1 MRKGEIIVTDK
12 RLKFAGEGS
21 SGTAIQTAERQA
33 EAVLD
38 TRSNSLRED
47 SVFMPLGDRV
57 AVKRIAEAELSAHGI
72 VLPDCGQTPPAFG
85 VVIGVGQGRYNLVG
99 QLIPIRVKV
108 GGVVMFG
115 KYAGSPLPLFGTAS
129 GDLLSLREEELM
141 GVIMTKEQ
149 AARVMQDADPE
160 IVGVK
165 AERNES

>member
-12 RLKFAGEGS
+12 RLQFRGEGS
-21 SGTAIQTAERQA
+21 TGMAIRDAEKKA

-38 TRSNSLRED
+38 TGSNTLKDD

-57 AVKRIAEAELSAHGI
+57 AVKVIPEAEYSTHGI
-72 VLPDCGQTPPAFG
+72 VLPQIGQTPPAFG

-99 QLIPIRVKV
+99 QLIPCRVQV
-108 GGVVMFG
+108 GAVVMFG

-129 GDLLSLREEELM
+129 GELRGMREEELM

-149 AARVMQDADPE
+149 AARLMENADPE
-160 IVGVK
+160 IVGVGK
-165 AERNES
+165 